1 MPTITFRPTSVYA
14 PGPNFW
20 PLTRKLTSQLFDLA
34 TDPGEWHNL
43 SGRPAL
49 AALEEELRNRI
60 LSQFDPE
67 QLAAAGAESVQ
78 RRLVI
83 KEALA
88 RNGIHWDYFPY
99 FDASQQYVR

>member
-1 MPTITFRPTSVYA
+1 MR
-14 PGPNFW
+14 
-20 PLTRKLTSQLFDLA
+20 
-34 TDPGEWHNL
+34 NL
-43 SGRPAL
+43 
-49 AALEEELRNRI
+49 I

-88 RNGIHWDYFPY
+88 RNGVHWDYFPD
-99 FDASQQYVR
+99 FDASRQYVR

>member
-1 MPTITFRPTSVYA
+1 MYA

-20 PLTRKLTSQLFDLA
+20 PLTRKPTSQLFDLA